1 MSTHAASS
9 TSRKHKSLFTKMAML
24 TVSRPPLGGFSF
36 ENCKRNAVLEGEV
49 NKVGCSLPTARKT
62 GTTIC
67 GVVFKDGVVLGA
79 DTRATEGMVVAD
91 KNCSKIHYIS
101 PNIYCCG
108 AGTAADT
115 EMTTQIISSNL
126 ELHGLSTGRLP
137 RVATANRMLKQM
149 LFRYQG
155 YIGAALVL
163 GGVDCNG
170 PHLYSIYPHG
180 STDKLPYVT
189 MGSGSLAA
197 MAVFEDRYKPDMEE
211 EAAKQLVRDAIAAG
225 IFNDLGSGSNIDLC
239 VITKGK
245 VDYIRPHDEANKKGI
260 RTGDYK
266 YKGGTTGVLTK
277 VVTPLD
283 LELVDES
290 VQTMDTS

>member
-1 MSTHAASS
+1 
-9 TSRKHKSLFTKMAML
+9 MATL
-24 TVSRPPLGGFSF
+24 TVSRPPFGGFSF
-36 ENCKRNAVLEGEV
+36 ENCRRNAVLEGEA
-49 NKVGCSLPTARKT
+49 NKVGCSLPAARKT

-126 ELHGLSTGRLP
+126 ELHSLSTGRLP

-189 MGSGSLAA
+189 MEVASLSSDWFLCSSCSGSGSLAA
-197 MAVFEDRYKPDMEE
+197 MAVFEDRYKPNMEE
-211 EAAKQLVRDAIAAG
+211 EEAKRLVRDAIAAG

-245 VDYIRPHDEANKKGI
+245 VDYIRPHDEANKKGV

-266 YKGGTTGVLTK
+266 YKRGTTGVLSKT
-277 VVTPLD
+277 VLD
-283 LELVDES
+283 LEVVEET

>member
-1 MSTHAASS
+1 MAAV
-9 TSRKHKSLFTKMAML
+9 
-24 TVSRPPLGGFSF
+24 TVRSVPAGGFEF
-36 ENCKRNAVLEGEV
+36 GNCRRNALLEKEFVQKGH
-49 NKVGCSLPTARKT
+49 KLPAARKT
-62 GTTIC
+62 GTTIA
-67 GVVFKDGVVLGA
+67 GIVFKDGVILGA
-79 DTRATEGMVVAD
+79 DTRATEGMIVAD

-101 PNIYCCG
+101 PNVYCCG

-115 EMTTQIISSNL
+115 EMTTQIISSNM
-126 ELHGLSTGRLP
+126 ELHALSTGRVP

-163 GGVDCNG
+163 GGVDCTG

-197 MAVFEDRYKPDMEE
+197 MAVFEDRYTPDMEE
-211 EAAKQLVRDAIAAG
+211 EAAKELVRDAIASG

-239 VITKGK
+239 VITKNK
-245 VDYIRPHDEANKKGI
+245 VDYIRPYELANKKGV
-260 RTGDYK
+260 RTGNYK
-266 YKGGTTGVLTK
+266 YKKGTTGVLLEKITHFN
-277 VVTPLD
+277 LD
-283 LELVDES
+283 VLDEN
-290 VQTMDTS
+290 VQTMDIS